1 MGGDAFLHFR
11 PGKAEEFQRQRSI
24 ERWPRH
30 AQPVVQ
36 AVFGPAQRA
45 LRAGREFACH
55 FQRLGLQFRFFT
67 AERHQPDPLGLLA
80 AHLFAGQQ
88 VVLGL
93 RHPAQQRPHDG
104 GMVPG
109 RDAEARMPVD
119 DPRVLCGDRN
129 IRQQPDHQP
138 RTDRRPV
145 HCGHHDLRAV
155 DDVVDNVARL
165 APHALPYCGVV
176 GDVLHQRQ
184 VATGGKSPAGAAD
197 DGHAHLGVAIDVAP
211 DVGKLAVH
219 AMSRGGELAV
229 LAAHH
234 DFQDSWFDH
243 ADVQVVVVRIIHVAS
258 SILVRRIVRRRRECL
273 PLQ

>member
-129 IRQQPDHQP
+129 VRQQPDHQP

-155 DDVVDNVARL
+155 DDVVDDVARL
-165 APHALPYCGVV
+165 APHPLPHGGIVR
-176 GDVLHQRQ
+176 DVLHQRE
-184 VATGGKSPAGAAD
+184 VAPGGEPAPGAAD
-197 DGHAHLGVAIDVAP
+197 DRHAHLGVPVDVAP
-211 DVGKLAVH
+211 DIREFTMH
-219 AMSRGGELAV
+219 AMAGGGEFAV
-229 LAAHH
+229 LTAHH
-234 DFQDSWFDH
+234 DLQDSWFDH